1 VNLLIIG
8 GLLAIA
14 VVAILVA
21 VLLGMSE
28 QRAEKARINGGAA
41 LGSTATMPLVEQPT
55 TSTRAL
61 ERGTS
66 TRQVPSLAEKPLRSV
81 EEGQQIIALN
91 GQLHE
96 LAAELRT
103 LYQQAW
109 ELERRLR
116 GLTEKVDHI
125 EEMRNNQFSI
135 EEEETHSQ
143 SSADSTTI

>member
-1 VNLLIIG
+1 MNLLIIG

-21 VLLGMSE
+21 VLLGMGE
-28 QRAEKARINGGAA
+28 QRAEKSRINGGVTPV
-41 LGSTATMPLVEQPT
+41 STGTMPSVEQPA
-55 TSTRAL
+55 TSSRAV
-61 ERGTS
+61 ERGDS
-66 TRQVPSLAEKPLRSV
+66 TRQLPSLAEKPLQSV
-81 EEGQQIIALN
+81 EEDQQLYALN

-109 ELERRLR
+109 ELERQLR
-116 GLTEKVDHI
+116 GLTEKADHI
-125 EEMRNNQFSI
+125 EEMRHNQFRI

-143 SSADSTTI
+143 PLSDSTNI

>member
-1 VNLLIIG
+1 MNLLIIG

-14 VVAILVA
+14 VVAILIA

-28 QRAEKARINGGAA
+28 QRAEKARSNGGATTA
-41 LGSTATMPLVEQPT
+41 STVTMPLAEQST

-61 ERGTS
+61 EQGTS
-66 TRQVPSLAEKPLRSV
+66 TRQLSSLVEKPLRSAD
-81 EEGQQIIALN
+81 EGQQIIALN

-125 EEMRNNQFSI
+125 EEMRNNQFHV

-143 SSADSTTI
+143 SSTDSTTK